1 MSFVFDGHSDMWCN
15 ITMRRLAGERNV
27 FKKYHLPHLQE
38 GNVGALIAAVW
49 IETQYTDDPT
59 ARMLEILGAAAAEL
73 RENKEVLGLVLSGN
87 DVERIRAVGKTAIL
101 FGMEGLSGLKGRAIF
116 LEALYRMGVRHC
128 MLTWNEE
135 NEFAAG
141 VGDELGVTGLKQAGV
156 EAVKLM
162 EELGMIVDVSH
173 ASEKTFWDIEKI
185 ATKPLMAS
193 HSNAYAVCPA
203 KRNLKDEQ
211 IKAVAASKGIIGM
224 NAWPT
229 FVSESKQPTVEDL
242 ADHVDYIA
250 GLVGIDCVAC
260 GFDFCDYLEGR
271 IPFFASAAGS
281 FTKGLFHA
289 GEVPNFF
296 DVLRKRGYS
305 QEDLDK
311 IAYKNAIRY
320 LRQVL

>member
-1 MSFVFDGHSDMWCN
+1 
-15 ITMRRLAGERNV
+15 
-27 FKKYHLPHLQE
+27 
-38 GNVGALIAAVW
+38 
-49 IETQYTDDPT
+49 
-59 ARMLEILGAAAAEL
+59 MLEILGAAAAEL

-135 NEFAAG
+135 NEFAVG

>member
-1 MSFVFDGHSDMWCN
+1 
-15 ITMRRLAGERNV
+15 
-27 FKKYHLPHLQE
+27 
-38 GNVGALIAAVW
+38 
-49 IETQYTDDPT
+49 
-59 ARMLEILGAAAAEL
+59 
-73 RENKEVLGLVLSGN
+73 
-87 DVERIRAVGKTAIL
+87 
-101 FGMEGLSGLKGRAIF
+101 
-116 LEALYRMGVRHC
+116 
-128 MLTWNEE
+128 
-135 NEFAAG
+135 
-141 VGDELGVTGLKQAGV
+141 
-156 EAVKLM
+156 
-162 EELGMIVDVSH
+162 
-173 ASEKTFWDIEKI
+173 
-185 ATKPLMAS
+185 MAS